1 MGEGSSAGERSLPPR
16 NEAGETPW
24 ERIEIRG
31 GWPVRG
37 FTLSASLHLL
47 FLAMPL
53 PAFLTWQP
61 QRNPAGEMVRIEY
74 DLQWTSGPLYLP
86 PISSRHNSSPRP
98 KPDRPEQERS
108 APPEA
113 VSSQTLVS
121 SPDKPN
127 HPTKTLLSEF
137 GLERAELESRELR
150 LPNVVI
156 PPQRA
161 ATPPLT
167 VDLRQLSSSSAA
179 GLRTNPPPSPPRP
192 QSPAELAFAASRFE
206 NLYPRLT
213 TEPQSSHPV
222 LDPNAGGLQSTAVY
236 PPGVIALSAQPAPPG
251 PVLELP
257 STQLRAR
264 FATGIGARPES
275 PAGLPQ
281 AYPGSEAG
289 ARSSGPAGGA
299 GLDAP
304 NLFSSPAGPAPP
316 GPVIVGPAPADA
328 HGKESA
334 GLRLRE
340 TSPSSTDPSPAQKR
354 RAADL
359 LGGISPGTRLSSA
372 SARRVYTVYVNMPN
386 LASQTGSWVLRFA
399 ELGPESETAPGG
411 AADEGVEAPVALAKV
426 DPRYPAAARR
436 ARLEGAVV
444 LYGIITKEGQVTEVA
459 VVNGID
465 EQLDSSAVE
474 AFRRWRFDPGRK
486 NGTPIPLEVVVEIP
500 FRLKALF

>member
-1 MGEGSSAGERSLPPR
+1 MDEGSSSGERFMPPAD
-16 NEAGETPW
+16 EAWGTAW
-24 ERIEIRG
+24 ERIEIRR

-61 QRNPAGEMVRIEY
+61 RKPAGEMVRIEY
-74 DLQWTSGPLYLP
+74 DLQWTSRPLYLP
-86 PISSRHNSSPRP
+86 PISSPQDSSPRL
-98 KPDRPEQERS
+98 KADRPEQERS
-108 APPEA
+108 AAPEA

-127 HPTKTLLSEF
+127 HPTETLLSEF
-137 GLERAELESRELR
+137 GLERAELESRDLR

-156 PPQRA
+156 PAPRA

-179 GLRTNPPPSPPRP
+179 GQRTNPPPSLPRP
-192 QSPAELAFAASRFE
+192 QSPAELAFAQSRLE

-213 TEPQSSHPV
+213 ADPQSPHPV
-222 LDPNAGGLQSTAVY
+222 LDSNAGELQPTAVS
-236 PPGVIALSAQPAPPG
+236 PPGVIALSAQPAAPRA
-251 PVLELP
+251 VLELP

-264 FATGIGARPES
+264 FATGTGASPKN

-281 AYPGSEAG
+281 AYPGSEEG
-289 ARSSGPAGGA
+289 ARSSGVAGGA

-304 NLFSSPAGPAPP
+304 NLFSSPEGPAPP
-316 GPVIVGPAPADA
+316 GPVIVGPAPANA
-328 HGKESA
+328 HARESA
-334 GLRLRE
+334 DLSNRE
-340 TSPSSTDPSPAQKR
+340 TSPASTDASPAQQR

-359 LGGISPGTRLSSA
+359 LGGISPGTRVTTA
-372 SARRVYTVYVNMPN
+372 TARRVYTVYVNMPN

-411 AADEGVEAPVALAKV
+411 AADVGPDPPVALTKV
-426 DPRYPAAARR
+426 DPKYPATARR

-444 LYGIITKEGQVTEVA
+444 LYGIITKEGRVTEVA

-474 AFRRWRFDPGRK
+474 AFRRWRFEPGRK
-486 NGTPIPLEVVVEIP
+486 NGSPIPLEVVVEIP